1 MSRSMTPGAL
11 VLLLGTAAAFAPGP
25 PTFAGQAMRPRMFA
39 SREVLTMSAGALRLP
54 AQRAS
59 MLPFSNAVPFTRPKL
74 TEGSTTI
81 TRSTLGA
88 AAGFLIMMHVF
99 QMAAAL
105 VTPAGI
111 VLLAHGCANA
121 LGGIAALISEA
132 AVFGQWREALGA
144 VPVAALSK
152 AVNAVS
158 YVSLSHA
165 VGTLASG
172 ASGVALAAAGTGV
185 VATLVQSVFHAGS
198 RAKFLQTNLVR
209 NIVFFETYWLT
220 WAGISALSPAIAAS
234 YTGVAVAGAACGF
247 AAAAASALAGLRWS
261 WRSMTQALRSG
272 AGVRAALSSSV
283 LFVVYQGVIDA
294 LI

>member
-1 MSRSMTPGAL
+1 M
-11 VLLLGTAAAFAPGP
+11 
-25 PTFAGQAMRPRMFA
+25 
-39 SREVLTMSAGALRLP
+39 
-54 AQRAS
+54 
-59 MLPFSNAVPFTRPKL
+59 
-74 TEGSTTI
+74 

-88 AAGFLIMMHVF
+88 AAGFVVMMHVF

-121 LGGIAALISEA
+121 LGGIAALFSEA

-158 YVSLSHA
+158 YVSLSQA
-165 VGTLASG
+165 VGSLASG

-185 VATLVQSVFHAGS
+185 IATLVQSVFNGGS
-198 RAKFLQTNLVR
+198 RAEFLQTNVVR

-220 WAGISALSPAIAAS
+220 WAGINALSPAIAAS
-234 YTGVAVAGAACGF
+234 YTGIAVAGAACGF
-247 AAAAASALAGLRWS
+247 AAAAVSSALAGLRWS
-261 WRSMTQALRSG
+261 WRSMTQSLRSG
-272 AGVRAALSSSV
+272 AGMRAALSSSV

>member
-1 MSRSMTPGAL
+1 MS
-11 VLLLGTAAAFAPGP
+11 
-25 PTFAGQAMRPRMFA
+25 
-39 SREVLTMSAGALRLP
+39 SRGNEKSAGR
-54 AQRAS
+54 
-59 MLPFSNAVPFTRPKL
+59 
-74 TEGSTTI
+74 
-81 TRSTLGA
+81 
-88 AAGFLIMMHVF
+88 
-99 QMAAAL
+99 
-105 VTPAGI
+105 
-111 VLLAHGCANA
+111 
-121 LGGIAALISEA
+121 
-132 AVFGQWREALGA
+132 
-144 VPVAALSK
+144 
-152 AVNAVS
+152 
-158 YVSLSHA
+158 
-165 VGTLASG
+165 

-283 LFVVYQGVIDA
+283 LFVVYQCVIDA
-294 LI
+294 LTVLASDCVSGTRSRSSAACAMIRSVGRTLSRGKMSRPRT

>member
-1 MSRSMTPGAL
+1 M
-11 VLLLGTAAAFAPGP
+11 LGTAAAFAPGP

-39 SREVLTMSAGALRLP
+39 SPKVLTMNAGAMRLP

-59 MLPFSNAVPFTRPKL
+59 VLPFSNTVPFTRPAYEVAFPKL

-81 TRSTLGA
+81 TRATLGA
-88 AAGFLIMMHVF
+88 AAGFVVMMHVF
-99 QMAAAL
+99 QMAGAL

-152 AVNAVS
+152 AINAVS